1 MKILLT
7 GATGFVGSALVTLLA
22 PQHELMIVSRDPSK
36 ARQKLG
42 HEHQYLA
49 SLDQLHHLN
58 EIDAVINLAGEPI
71 VAKRWSEN
79 QKQKICYSRWDITE
93 KLSELIAA
101 STTPPH
107 TFLSASAVGYYGR
120 QSQLAIDEQGIPH
133 PEFSHEV
140 CRVWEEKAL
149 AVADKTRVC
158 IFRIGIVLA
167 AHGGALAKML
177 PAFKF
182 GLGGPISDG
191 QQGMSWIHLQDLLRL
206 LQFLLSHDECRGI
219 YNATAP
225 HPVSN
230 AEFSKALGKALH
242 RPSCLPAPAFALKVA
257 LGEMAELL
265 TEGQYVLPKH
275 ALADGFEFR
284 FNQIDEAMTDLFQR

>member
-7 GATGFVGSALVTLLA
+7 GATGLVGSALVTLLA
-22 PQHELMIVSRDPSK
+22 PEHELMIVSRDPSR
-36 ARQKLG
+36 ARQQLG

-49 SLDQLHHLN
+49 SLDQLHNLN
-58 EIDAVINLAGEPI
+58 EVDAVINLAGEPI
-71 VAKRWSEN
+71 VAKRWSEA
-79 QKQKICYSRWDITE
+79 QKQKICHSRWDITE
-93 KLSELIAA
+93 KLSSLIAA
-101 STTPPH
+101 SSTPPH

-120 QSQLAIDEQGIPH
+120 QSSNPIDEQGVPH
-133 PEFSHEV
+133 DEFSHQI
-140 CRVWEEKAL
+140 CKVWEEKAL

-177 PAFKF
+177 PAFKL

-206 LQFLLSHDECRGI
+206 LNFLLTHAECRGI

-225 HPVSN
+225 NPVSN
-230 AEFSKALGKALH
+230 AIFTKALAHALH
-242 RPSCLPAPAFALKVA
+242 RPACLPAPAFALKVA

-265 TEGQYVLPKH
+265 TEGQFVLPKH
-275 ALADGFEFR
+275 AQSDGFEFR
-284 FNQIDEAMTDLFQR
+284 FTDINDAMDDLFNR